1 MESRRASQ
9 ANRPGCAS
17 SQSGQRG
24 IGPCSYRRRFEWVIA
39 AQRPTAT
46 HLEGMRS
53 WNELG
58 RSVRPGEKG
67 IRIFAPSVGIKSAS
81 QIENQAQEV
90 SKKPARGKKAAEPAK
105 PTEQQPE
112 TQLLGFRAVS
122 VFDRLSRD
130 LRPGLCAP
138 M

>member
-1 MESRRASQ
+1 MDGGDSEYE
-9 ANRPGCAS
+9 
-17 SQSGQRG
+17 QSLKCGQ
-24 IGPCSYRRRFEWVIA
+24 CVAVS
-39 AQRPTAT
+39 QRPNST

-67 IRIFAPSVGIKSAS
+67 IRIFAPAIGVKPDGQVQDAS
-81 QIENQAQEV
+81 KTSRKRKKQE
-90 SKKPARGKKAAEPAK
+90 
-105 PTEQQPE
+105 PE